1 MLHISDD
8 ESSMEEFR
16 QNLVSIYFC
25 LREIFSLFQE
35 IFNFNFLSMSS
46 NPRTQQQQ
54 QIATKSHNRT
64 MPKFNQSQNH
74 LTRQT
79 QQHQQNPVIITSPL
93 STVAKGGNGMSL
105 MKSNQGIVVRKIP
118 PAPPKRKIFRADPDG
133 MQTTEYHEKKNV
145 PSTVTPTPIMLPPN
159 ITNSTS
165 NSKPRIPP
173 KPLITFIAGQQ
184 QQRKQFHFHQQQNL
198 LNLNQ
203 SQAGVIFIATS
214 PTSNLN
220 LNNSTNL
227 YHQLPQQ
234 HQPPS
239 HLQTISANHRPKQQ
253 LKQQHYVPSSRA
265 GEKSDPE
272 NHIYEMIDD
281 YEVNNHNLQQ
291 QQVSNHRPAIVDGSD
306 DEAKERVNMFQ
317 DLLRA
322 EMMNQMQSCSKNL
335 NSGGFLSHLT
345 KEKRMDII
353 QETALSIAT
362 TTYHEK

>member
-1 MLHISDD
+1 
-8 ESSMEEFR
+8 
-16 QNLVSIYFC
+16 
-25 LREIFSLFQE
+25 
-35 IFNFNFLSMSS
+35 
-46 NPRTQQQQ
+46 
-54 QIATKSHNRT
+54 

-79 QQHQQNPVIITSPL
+79 QQHQQNPAIIASSL
-93 STVAKGGNGMSL
+93 STVATKGGNGMSL

-133 MQTTEYHEKKNV
+133 MPVSSEFHEKKNLPILATTIV
-145 PSTVTPTPIMLPPN
+145 PTPIMLPPN
-159 ITNSTS
+159 ITNSTP

-184 QQRKQFHFHQQQNL
+184 QPRKQFHFHQQPNL
-198 LNLNQ
+198 LNQ
-203 SQAGVIFIATS
+203 SQAGVIFIAS
-214 PTSNLN
+214 PPTSNMN

-227 YHQLPQQ
+227 HHHQLPHQ
-234 HQPPS
+234 HQTPP
-239 HLQTISANHRPKQQ
+239 HLQTIHQNVVIAHHRAKQQ

-281 YEVNNHNLQQ
+281 YEMNNSNLQ

-345 KEKRMDII
+345 QEKRMDII